1 MCNHL
6 ISRNRWRVPE
16 DYADTF
22 KVMGEKGVFSKGFQE
37 NIHDIEE
44 FVAAFMKFI
53 SNKDDK

>member
-53 SNKDDK
+53 SNKDD